1 MNSVTEQWN
10 QAKAGGFGTPTTWRL
25 SQQIQAT
32 KTEHEAF
39 HAMMKLIPSSLTDE
53 AIRLWVKGTESAS
66 AEAYNRRL
74 LMSELEEADYREA
87 QDIAHKEWK
96 ELLKISA

>member
-1 MNSVTEQWN
+1 MNAIRKQWKEA
-10 QAKAGGFGTPTTWRL
+10 QAGGFGTPTTWRL

-39 HAMMKLIPSSLTDE
+39 HDLMQIIPADIRNE
-53 AIRLWVKGTESAS
+53 VIRLWVKGTESAS
-66 AEAYNRRL
+66 AESYNRRL
-74 LMSELEEADYREA
+74 LMSELSELDYNET
-87 QDIAHKEWK
+87 QNIAHEAWK